1 MENNNSLPLAL
12 PLAENFTDESLQE
25 VAENTSPLVNQTTH
39 IEPIEEDTNNTLTCD
54 NSHYMKNN
62 NCLPLAFPGAEG
74 FGAKSLGGRGGD
86 IYHVSNLNDS
96 GSGSLRTCIEAE
108 GKRNC
113 VFDIGGTIELL
124 SPLVVK
130 NPYLSILGQTTPK
143 DSGGVTLKAKKS
155 STYDG
160 TLLQI
165 VTNNVVVRYMRLR
178 RGSMTED
185 TYSSAGDC
193 LTMGSANSDDAHD
206 IIIDHC
212 SISWSF
218 DENIDTWYNIKN
230 LTMQWTISSEG
241 LYESSHTYNDPNNA
255 EYNTTTTGH
264 SKGAIAYK
272 DEDVSLHHMLYA
284 SNDARNPRLDSCN
297 NVQIKN
303 IISYNFRSFG
313 AEYEGGINSIEDSIF
328 KYGPSSKTR
337 RHPITNVKG
346 YLYLSNTKAI
356 NNSDTVYRSSDGEL
370 STTDTTGTIIATD
383 TWEYLMGHNEFK
395 DTIKMIADYDETIF
409 RVQAKPKQ
417 PDVPVTIIPLND
429 LERELIS
436 SVGASYIRDS
446 VDTRV
451 IEELENG
458 NTGAIIN
465 SPDDV
470 GGWPVLA
477 QGTPVVDTDGDG
489 MPDSYESAN
498 NLDINVKDGNQD
510 ANNDG
515 YTNFEEYTNWIL
527 TSN

>member
-1 MENNNSLPLAL
+1 MLKFIKHNLEGIDGIEIYPIISLLIFFAVFITMFVIVLKLPKSRIEEISQLPL
-12 PLAENFTDESLQE
+12 
-25 VAENTSPLVNQTTH
+25 
-39 IEPIEEDTNNTLTCD
+39 EEDTNNTLSCD

-218 DENIDTWYNIKN
+218 DENIPKFK
-230 LTMQWTISSEG
+230 SE
-241 LYESSHTYNDPNNA
+241 
-255 EYNTTTTGH
+255 
-264 SKGAIAYK
+264 
-272 DEDVSLHHMLYA
+272 
-284 SNDARNPRLDSCN
+284 
-297 NVQIKN
+297 VQ
-303 IISYNFRSFG
+303 F
-313 AEYEGGINSIEDSIF
+313 
-328 KYGPSSKTR
+328 
-337 RHPITNVKG
+337 
-346 YLYLSNTKAI
+346 
-356 NNSDTVYRSSDGEL
+356 
-370 STTDTTGTIIATD
+370 
-383 TWEYLMGHNEFK
+383 
-395 DTIKMIADYDETIF
+395 
-409 RVQAKPKQ
+409 
-417 PDVPVTIIPLND
+417 
-429 LERELIS
+429 
-436 SVGASYIRDS
+436 
-446 VDTRV
+446 
-451 IEELENG
+451 
-458 NTGAIIN
+458 
-465 SPDDV
+465 
-470 GGWPVLA
+470 
-477 QGTPVVDTDGDG
+477 
-489 MPDSYESAN
+489 
-498 NLDINVKDGNQD
+498 
-510 ANNDG
+510 
-515 YTNFEEYTNWIL
+515 
-527 TSN
+527 